1 MLSGVETGVSR
12 FSATPAKNLRKTHMR
27 KAPMKNVVVVVLSLF
42 AASCSV
48 LPSTDTIMNTRLT
61 TGGLLGA
68 AVGGALG
75 GYAGSY
81 VGGGIAQTMAIAGGA
96 LIGGVSGYSIGERLY
111 PSDVA
116 AYDATARTAIAQAR
130 DGEIRGWSNPDTG
143 NGGIV
148 RPVRTFIA
156 QNGATCRDYRST
168 FAFPDGAVSAD
179 GTACKQANGD

>member
-1 MLSGVETGVSR
+1 MI
-12 FSATPAKNLRKTHMR
+12 KT
-27 KAPMKNVVVVVLSLF
+27 PMKNVVVVVLSLF
-42 AASCSV
+42 AASCAM
-48 LPSTDTIMNTRLT
+48 LPNTDTIMNTRLT

-81 VGGGIAQTMAIAGGA
+81 VGGGIVQSLAIAGGA
-96 LIGGVSGYSIGERLY
+96 LAGSVSGYSIGERLY

-116 AYDATARTAIAQAR
+116 AYDATARTAISEAR

-143 NGGIV
+143 NSGIV
-148 RPVRTFIA
+148 RTVRTFTA

-168 FAFPDGAVSAD
+168 FSFPDGALSAD
-179 GTACKQANGD
+179 GTACRQANVDWRTVLTGDAG